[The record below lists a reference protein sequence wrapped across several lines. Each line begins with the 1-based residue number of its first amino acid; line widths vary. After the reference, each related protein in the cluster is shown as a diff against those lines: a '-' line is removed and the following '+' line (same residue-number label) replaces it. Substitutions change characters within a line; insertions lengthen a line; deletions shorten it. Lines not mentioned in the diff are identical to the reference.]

1 MVIKTETKYGGSAK
15 ESRDGFALVLEADVS
30 EAQRDALAAIGLAS
44 LGYRGGAS
52 AINKALEVDSNSAAE
67 YSDEAARKVEST
79 LQVWAQGADGKAAGF
94 SAKGENANPLGEGFT
109 LSVTASRHEHG
120 ESGASPMKRAT
131 AFVDA
136 ILGDAEKEA
145 QMRGLFG
152 TMGLENASGADREA
166 LIAFANKQGLGI
178 SVPKGVA
185 AKKEAQSA

>member
-15 ESRDGFALVLEADVS
+15 ENRDGFALVLEADVS

-67 YSDEAARKVEST
+67 FSDDAARKVESA
-79 LQVWAQGADGKAAGF
+79 LEAWAAGADGKAAGF
-94 SAKGENANPLGEGFT
+94 SAKGDNANPLGEGFT
-109 LSVTASRHEHG
+109 LSVSASRHEHG

-131 AFVDA
+131 ALVDSFIGTPMEEA
-136 ILGDAEKEA
+136 YRNILGLPD
-145 QMRGLFG
+145 G
-152 TMGLENASGADREA
+152 DRDA
-166 LIAFANKQGLGI
+166 LIAEANKRGLGI

-185 AKKEAQSA
+185 AKKAA

>member
-15 ESRDGFALVLEADVS
+15 ENRDGFGLVLEADVT

-67 YSDEAARKVEST
+67 YSDDAARKVEAA
-79 LQVWAQGADGKAAGF
+79 LQEWAQGAEGKAAGF
-94 SAKGENANPLGEGFT
+94 SAKGDNANPLGEGFT

-131 AFVDA
+131 AFV
-136 ILGDAEKEA
+136 EA
-145 QMRGLFG
+145 LLDDPTKASQMRGLFG
-152 TMGLENASGADREA
+152 TLGMENAETADKDA
-166 LIAFANKQGLGI
+166 LIAFANSKGYGI

-185 AKKEAQSA
+185 AKA